1 MKSHEEEELC
11 VDCGVA
17 ADGVCESCGA
27 PICFLCDSGKWD
39 DVLECKSVVN
49 CSIRI
54 EAQK

>member
-1 MKSHEEEELC
+1 LKSHEEEELC